1 MFPSMERSPVD
12 AGASDNNVKV
22 KKKKRKEKKKA
33 KSLNSIKSI
42 SARSMNDIYQIYEKI
57 TSTPPKQV
65 TA

>member
-22 KKKKRKEKKKA
+22 KKKA